1 MFAEYWS
8 RSTCTDEQAI
18 IDILGQRTSAERL
31 EIRQTFA
38 AISQEPEGYNPPNA
52 GVTPFT
58 SAAGIQ
64 LHDLNGG
71 GIQVEPGAC
80 FMSLLRHIQP
90 VVHTSRSDKDT
101 PNCNVRPAVQCEPL
115 AGAQARVR
123 MLDLKKAAASTLTHS
138 LALLTPTHTFEGKE
152 GWDVSSSLHDALHRC
167 LSGDF
172 RDLALTLTK
181 TPWEIMAEALFNA
194 MRGYGIKER
203 VLNEILSS
211 CSRDDIPELKK
222 AYEEGKCRLGLC
234 RS

>member
-1 MFAEYWS
+1 MPT
-8 RSTCTDEQAI
+8 RSTHLRSLVHYLDPHGEVFKPTIRPTPAFSPNADAERLKKALSGIGTDEQAI

-38 AISQEPEGYNPPNA
+38 AISQE
-52 GVTPFT
+52 
-58 SAAGIQ
+58 
-64 LHDLNGG
+64 
-71 GIQVEPGAC
+71 
-80 FMSLLRHIQP
+80 
-90 VVHTSRSDKDT
+90 
-101 PNCNVRPAVQCEPL
+101 
-115 AGAQARVR
+115 
-123 MLDLKKAAASTLTHS
+123 
-138 LALLTPTHTFEGKE
+138 
-152 GWDVSSSLHDALHRC
+152 SLHDALHRC